1 MEIRSGFPCQVFQ
14 RYQPKYKFCL
24 HISGK
29 HRRGGG
35 GAKNAGEGDAKQSPD
50 VRHLLSHLACRFQP
64 DYTFIPP
71 QWQMCQRC
79 AGPADVPHCAF
90 SPFFR
95 PRMRH
100 ITPCHMEMQG
110 ALTFLYNCQGSVR
123 GVTSKNYLHRI
134 LLHSIQRSF
143 ILDILLSDGWS
154 PRGWWLPCQFKS
166 VEGHKG
172 GFCLDLLHKK
182 AAQLSGQLQ

>member
-1 MEIRSGFPCQVFQ
+1 MNFPARFLKDINKSRSSAFIYLASIGE
-14 RYQPKYKFCL
+14 
-24 HISGK
+24 
-29 HRRGGG
+29 GGQ
-35 GAKNAGEGDAKQSPD
+35 KTQERGDAKQSPD
-50 VRHLLSHLACRFQP
+50 ARHLLSHLACRFQP

-95 PRMRH
+95 PRLRH
-100 ITPCHMEMQG
+100 ITPHHMEMQG

-134 LLHSIQRSF
+134 LLLSIQRSRLNF
-143 ILDILLSDGWS
+143 
-154 PRGWWLPCQFKS
+154 RGFLI
-166 VEGHKG
+166 VT
-172 GFCLDLLHKK
+172 
-182 AAQLSGQLQ
+182 